1 MFITIEEHNEY
12 HRMTNKMHEERIEYL
27 QKENRE
33 LKKYK
38 EIYNKNKKVS
48 MDELRETIKDYTNK
62 IQDWDLETDKFMFAV
77 FKVLEQIKEILE
89 HEKRPRLL

>member
-1 MFITIEEHNEY
+1 MFMTIEEHNEY
-12 HRMTNKMHEERIEYL
+12 HKMTNKMHEAQIEYL
-27 QKENRE
+27 QRENRE
-33 LKKYK
+33 LRKYK

-48 MDELRETIKDYTNK
+48 IDELRETIKDYTDK

-89 HEKRPRLL
+89 HEERPRLL